1 MPVKDLYYEKYI
13 KYKNKYLNLQ
23 KQLGG
28 VLPIKP
34 VRQHSKV
41 ITCQG
46 KEETCWAHA
55 ITRLIIKLL
64 KNRFTEYFSIHI
76 EECNYY
82 YNTTFCNST
91 DININIFD
99 CFLDIKLNKYTCD
112 ENEGNLIENTWLEEN
127 FSALLFNFI
136 FKILIKQ
143 FGRGKSNNITANC
156 FYILNY
162 LKVTIITKKLIK
174 RTLVYKNKY
183 TKKKHKYFM
192 FLIYKLVTLFSDI
205 KKQLNTEIFYPICY
219 IIDYNGLFSIN
230 EPWDTQSNEYNSI
243 VLHHNLK
250 KNIGTDDALITLK
263 YVLDK
268 GFYAL
273 FYTNNH
279 VIIITD
285 YIVKDDDVFLN
296 IKNSWGV
303 NYCKEQQKKW
313 CNIIID
319 NQINATELFNS
330 MNMTVY
336 YNDLFILFY
345 YPIDYTYISSNSII
359 DESYLSNKNIKN
371 ILSLLN
377 KSILTNLKITNSKFE
392 IDDFNTL
399 NEILKENIKLEEL
412 TLNNCNIGDEELK
425 AFVDTLKTNTD
436 IKLEK
441 LDLGNNRLA
450 DNFYNN
456 NISDEGAIALA
467 NLLQTNRTIR
477 WIDFCNNNI
486 TNKGLKAL
494 ADAVKTNS
502 KVITLDLFDNNIS
515 DEELKRLENAL
526 KKNVATQ
533 NWYHF

>member
-1 MPVKDLYYEKYI
+1 
-13 KYKNKYLNLQ
+13 
-23 KQLGG
+23 
-28 VLPIKP
+28 
-34 VRQHSKV
+34 
-41 ITCQG
+41 
-46 KEETCWAHA
+46 
-55 ITRLIIKLL
+55 
-64 KNRFTEYFSIHI
+64 
-76 EECNYY
+76 
-82 YNTTFCNST
+82 
-91 DININIFD
+91 
-99 CFLDIKLNKYTCD
+99 
-112 ENEGNLIENTWLEEN
+112 
-127 FSALLFNFI
+127 
-136 FKILIKQ
+136 
-143 FGRGKSNNITANC
+143 
-156 FYILNY
+156 
-162 LKVTIITKKLIK
+162 
-174 RTLVYKNKY
+174 
-183 TKKKHKYFM
+183 M
-192 FLIYKLVTLFSDI
+192 FLIDKLVTLFSDI

-243 VLHHNLK
+243 VLDHNLK
-250 KNIGTDDALITLK
+250 KNIGTNNELITLK

-273 FYTNNH
+273 FYTNDH

-345 YPIDYTYISSNSII
+345 YPIDYTYISINSII
-359 DESYLSNKNIKN
+359 DESYLSNKSIKN
-371 ILSLLN
+371 ILSLLD
-377 KSILTNLKITNSKFE
+377 KSFLTNLKITNSKFE

-467 NLLQTNRTIR
+467 NLLQTNRTIT
-477 WIDFCNNNI
+477 WIDFCNNKIGIN
-486 TNKGLKAL
+486 GLKAL
-494 ADAVKTNS
+494 EDAVETNS
-502 KVITLDLFDNNIS
+502 EVITLDLFDNNIS
-515 DEELKRLENAL
+515 DEELKRLDNAL
-526 KKNVATQ
+526 KKNVATRSYW
-533 NWYHF
+533 NF